1 MDIREKYIDFML
13 DNIIGTNM
21 KVQLPSPQEDGRIFY
36 VKLGP
41 TVFMN
46 VEFEVIEKYTRSVK
60 FKFKFDKY
68 EVEKI
73 IFIPIESAPMSI
85 MEKLNNTLEKLVYN
99 TFVEDGRRDAI
110 KQMYD
115 DKRNYINSQ
124 LKTVVGKIKE
134 LDEYGDLYKNYQSK
148 FSFYKRMQSS
158 VSSVS
163 GDEWKILTK
172 DEFIEKLKTD
182 DEFNKKWGKIS
193 PGVEVD
199 VYGDLYKRYLVHT
212 IEGVKNGFDKIKG
225 YLDNCLVEFDG
236 SYEHFSNPSF
246 QYGYRPHTQEEFI
259 EKLNTDEE
267 FNKKWGGMRKNI
279 VE

>member
-73 IFIPIESAPMSI
+73 IFIPIESSPMSI

-99 TFVEDGRRDAI
+99 TFAQDGRRDAI

-134 LDEYGDLYKNYQSK
+134 FDEYDNDYKNYQSK
-148 FSFYKRMQSS
+148 FSFAKRMQSS
-158 VSSVS
+158 VSNVS

-182 DEFNKKWGKIS
+182 DEFNKKWG
-193 PGVEVD
+193 
-199 VYGDLYKRYLVHT
+199 
-212 IEGVKNGFDKIKG
+212 
-225 YLDNCLVEFDG
+225 
-236 SYEHFSNPSF
+236 NPS
-246 QYGYRPHTQEEFI
+246 
-259 EKLNTDEE
+259 
-267 FNKKWGGMRKNI
+267 NKI